1 MPFSKKAK
9 HFFYI
14 EKGLN
19 NNEISKIMDG
29 YSPSMISRYLN
40 SDTISHT
47 FIQKIIK
54 YFPDADIKHL
64 ISEEEVKV
72 NLVHEPE
79 EVYGKAKQLVEE
91 IENKIKE
98 LKSLL

>member
-1 MPFSKKAK
+1 MGFSKKAK

-19 NNEISKIMDG
+19 NKEISEKMDG

-40 SDTISHT
+40 TDVISHT

-54 YFPDADIKHL
+54 YFPEADIKHL
-64 ISEEEVKV
+64 IQEEEQENMV
-72 NLVHEPE
+72 LEPTE
-79 EVYGKAKQLVEE
+79 SYANAKQIISE
-91 IENKIKE
+91 IEDRLQKLKE
-98 LKSLL
+98 LL